1 MVRCWWLFCPAPD
14 PSACASQASDR
25 QAALEA
31 RVAEATEQLVAARAE
46 AADMKGIMADTA
58 RILDQKNAE
67 VCTFAFSVA
76 D

>member
-1 MVRCWWLFCPAPD
+1 M
-14 PSACASQASDR
+14 
-25 QAALEA
+25 
-31 RVAEATEQLVAARAE
+31 AEATEQLVAARAE

-67 VCTFAFSVA
+67 VRVYKLLLDKYIDSVMNLRLLPVPCCDSLQPFASTA